1 MKKVIAAIIVCAFLL
16 VSVCACQSGGNN
28 TSLPGVSDFDDFVSM
43 MEQSGFEPQVS
54 FIEVSGDGSEDEES
68 RPEESKPEESRP
80 EESKPEESKLEESKP
95 EESKPEE
102 SKPQTGDAGILVFA
116 VLGVVAICGAA
127 VTIKSRG

>member
-68 RPEESKPEESRP
+68 RPEESKPEES
-80 EESKPEESKLEESKP
+80 KP
-95 EESKPEE
+95 EESKPE
-102 SKPQTGDAGILVFA
+102 TGDTGVVVFA
-116 VLGVVAICGAA
+116 VLALVAICGAA
-127 VTIKSRG
+127 VVVKARH